1 MNLTLHL
8 IRKDFRHLRVLLA
21 AWLVLV
27 ILQAVLMGSGL
38 HTRVSDMRFLFAL
51 SQFIG
56 LLSLL
61 KTLLL
66 IVLVSQLVQSDST
79 IGSTAFWLSRPIS
92 GRKLLASKSIF
103 LVLTVIMGIAVSNS

>member
-1 MNLTLHL
+1 MNLILHL

-21 AWLVLV
+21 VWLGLA
-27 ILQAVLMGSGL
+27 ILQAVLIGSGL
-38 HTRVSDMRFLFAL
+38 HTRASDMRFLFAL

-66 IVLVSQLVQSDST
+66 IMVVSQLVQSDST
-79 IGSTAFWLSRPIS
+79 VGSTAFWLSRPIS
-92 GRKLLASKSIF
+92 GRKLLASKSLF
-103 LVLTVIMGIAVSNS
+103 LVLTVIIPVFPG